1 MPLFFLL
8 SGFCLTMGYGK
19 KSYTFYGYCSN
30 DFKTRNFLMGRV
42 ARILPVY
49 YFCFFFALPK
59 ILLGYCNF
67 PPNMYVYSV
76 GGSVASLFLV
86 QSWILYFGFGPVW
99 LSWTIS
105 TLAFFYILASKL
117 LLIRYKQKS
126 GHGIQIR
133 TWDTNPDMGH
143 KSGHFRTRGHFYTT
157 MQKSFH

>member
-105 TLAFFYILASKL
+105 TLAFFYISFP
-117 LLIRYKQKS
+117 RYWYSVDLQ
-126 GHGIQIR
+126 
-133 TWDTNPDMGH
+133 
-143 KSGHFRTRGHFYTT
+143 
-157 MQKSFH
+157 FHP